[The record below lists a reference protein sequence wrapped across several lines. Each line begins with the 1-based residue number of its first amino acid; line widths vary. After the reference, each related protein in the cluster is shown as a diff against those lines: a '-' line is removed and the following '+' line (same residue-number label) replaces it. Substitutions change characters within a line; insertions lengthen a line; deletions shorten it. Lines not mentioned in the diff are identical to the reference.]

1 VAWQLTDVNPGDGGF
16 CCIPGS
22 HKSNCPCPPDIKRYE
37 AHQDVVLQ
45 VAAPAGSAVIFT
57 EALTHGTLP
66 WRGQGERRSI
76 LFKYS
81 PGFLAWGGG
90 YPPSEE
96 LLEDLAPEAQLVMER
111 PYRHNRRS
119 LD

>member
-1 VAWQLTDVNPGDGGF
+1 
-16 CCIPGS
+16 S
-22 HKSNCPCPPDIKRYE
+22 HKSNVPCPPDIKRYE
-37 AHQDVVLQ
+37 AHRDCIVQ
-45 VAAPAGSAVIFT
+45 VAAPAGSAVLFT

-66 WRGQGERRSI
+66 WRGAGQRRSI

-96 LLEDLAPEAQLVMER
+96 LLEALAPEARLVMER
-111 PYRHNRRS
+111 PYRPNRPT
-119 LD
+119 LG